1 MRKRRGSLLGLAVAH
16 LAVAG
21 AIGIGGTGASR
32 MAAKQ
37 PDIFGESASYEKFMG
52 RWSRQLAPLLVQFA
66 GVRAGDAVLDVGS
79 GTGSLA
85 AAVREAASSAR
96 VVGIDPSAAYVAYAG
111 SQLPQDG
118 FRFVVGDAQKMDFPD
133 DSYDRAL
140 SLLVMNFIPD
150 PAKAL
155 GEMTRVTRP
164 GGTVAAAV
172 WDYGGRME
180 MLRVFWDE
188 AVAGDPAA
196 EQRDE
201 RHMPLCRQGE
211 LAALWRNGG
220 LAHVEEQ
227 PLTFP
232 MSFASFDDYWA
243 PFLGGQGPAGAYVAT
258 LPGDRRAALRERLL
272 KRLADGDENRP
283 FTLEARA
290 WAARGEV
297 PRK

>member
-1 MRKRRGSLLGLAVAH
+1 
-16 LAVAG
+16 
-21 AIGIGGTGASR
+21 

-85 AAVREAASSAR
+85 AAVREAAPSAR

-196 EQRDE
+196 ENRDE

-220 LAHVEEQ
+220 LTHVEEQ

-232 MSFASFDDYWA
+232 MSFAAFDDYWA